1 MNARLTQHL
10 VSIIAFA
17 VIVGGCEYAVARE
30 SLRHADLH
38 AWEINAKEFQGE
50 LPNVSWGPV
59 GNDWLG
65 STRGCSDGSFE
76 IVLDP
81 NMVTTESEAREV
93 LQHEACHVATWTE
106 SEAHG
111 IQWRSC
117 MERLNAVP

>member
-59 GNDWLG
+59 
-65 STRGCSDGSFE
+65 RK
-76 IVLDP
+76 
-81 NMVTTESEAREV
+81 
-93 LQHEACHVATWTE
+93 
-106 SEAHG
+106 
-111 IQWRSC
+111 
-117 MERLNAVP
+117 RLVRINPRMLRRVV